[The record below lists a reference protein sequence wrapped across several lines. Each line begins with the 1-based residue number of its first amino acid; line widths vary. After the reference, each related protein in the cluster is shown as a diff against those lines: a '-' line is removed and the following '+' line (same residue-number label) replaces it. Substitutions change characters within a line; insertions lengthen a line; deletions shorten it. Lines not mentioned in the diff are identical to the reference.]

1 MVAARYINRELVLVF
16 AVTALVLLV
25 VAVGGRFIGY
35 LQDAAAGKYA
45 AEGLVD
51 ILRLRMPGF
60 LQLLLPFAFY
70 IAVLLTFSRL
80 HADREMAV
88 LKSAG
93 AGPGYLLKCMAAP
106 VAVLIGLTAWLSL
119 QVTPANN
126 AALAGFLT
134 EQRARSA
141 FETVNP
147 GLFNVFD
154 RDSRV
159 VYAEAVSKDRRKLT
173 NVFISEY
180 RDKQPIVTVWAGEGR
195 QYVDESTGSRF
206 LVLEN
211 GRRYLGNSG
220 SNDYRVTRFQTLSQR
235 LAEERRPG
243 RRIDEDALPTAE
255 LWRRADPAA
264 AAELH
269 WRVALPVF
277 CLVSTLIAM
286 GIARAKPRRG
296 RFAQV
301 VPGVL
306 LLLSYYFLMLANQSA
321 LAAAVVPLW
330 AGLWPAHLLFLAIGA
345 ALFARAGRPVSD

>member
-16 AVTALVLLV
+16 AVATLVLLV

-45 AEGLVD
+45 AESLVD

-70 IAVLLTFSRL
+70 IGVLLTFGRL

-88 LKSAG
+88 LQCG
-93 AGPGYLLKCMAAP
+93 RAGPGRLLAWIAMP
-106 VAVLIGLTAWLSL
+106 LLVLIGITGWLSL
-119 QVTPANN
+119 QVTPASN
-126 AALAGFLT
+126 AALAGFLMD
-134 EQRARSA
+134 QRMRSA
-141 FETVNP
+141 FEAVNP

-159 VYAEAVSKDRRKLT
+159 VYAEAVSKDRGMLT

-180 RDKQPIVTVWAGEGR
+180 PPSEPVVTVWAEQGR
-195 QYVDESTGSRF
+195 QYLDGETGSRF

-211 GRRYLGNSG
+211 GRRYVGASG

-235 LAEERRPG
+235 LAQDRRP
-243 RRIDEDALPTAE
+243 RRAIDEDAVPTSA
-255 LWRRADPAA
+255 LWQRNDAAA

-269 WRVALPVF
+269 WRAGLPLF
-277 CLVSTLIAM
+277 CLVSTLMAV
-286 GIARAKPRRG
+286 GIARAKPRQG
-296 RFAQV
+296 RFARV

-306 LLLSYYFLMLANQSA
+306 LLLLYYFLLLVNHNA
-321 LAAAVVPLW
+321 LLSGIVP
-330 AGLWPAHLLFLAIGA
+330 APTGLWPAHALFLAAGA
-345 ALFARAGRPVSD
+345 ILFVRAGRPVAA